1 MDEKEFNSLLDEE
14 VSMRLQYGDSVGKLK
29 TIFMDMATPIMWL
42 KGASENW
49 EDLDENSMVVV
60 GRSLEELVEYVRA
73 TMKELLDVIQ
83 EGATYL
89 YGEPFNEESF
99 HETNCQCDK
108 DHE

>member
-1 MDEKEFNSLLDEE
+1 
-14 VSMRLQYGDSVGKLK
+14 
-29 TIFMDMATPIMWL
+29 
-42 KGASENW
+42 
-49 EDLDENSMVVV
+49 MVVV

-83 EGATYL
+83 ESATYL